1 MCKFETTNAEAA
13 KPDSIHLLPNSLP
26 NAYQAGV
33 TLLNSY
39 SRVPLACS
47 RPSGLLLVVS
57 TVSQRWPQLLV
68 GDIASA
74 QSGLPQVFQDVTC
87 LQPAAMD
94 Q

>member
-1 MCKFETTNAEAA
+1 MCKVETTSTELV
-13 KPDSIHLLPNSLP
+13 KPDSIQLLPNSLP
-26 NAYQAGV
+26 NPYQAGV
-33 TLLNSY
+33 IVLDSY

-47 RPSGLLLVVS
+47 RPSGLLLVVT
-57 TVSQRWPQLLV
+57 TVSLQWPQLLV

-87 LQPAAMD
+87 LQPAAMY

>member
-1 MCKFETTNAEAA
+1 MDSLEFWYTSLTTYETRV
-13 KPDSIHLLPNSLP
+13 I
-26 NAYQAGV
+26 
-33 TLLNSY
+33 LLNSY
-39 SRVPLACS
+39 GRVPLACS
-47 RPSGLLLVVS
+47 RTSRVLLVVN

-87 LQPAAMD
+87 LQPAAMY